1 MSQELFTEK
10 KAKRLTIYIGESD
23 QWRGKSLYI
32 ALLETLKSNGMAGAT
47 VLRGIAG
54 FGAHSVVH
62 TSTIL
67 RLSLDQPLTINII
80 DTPEKINNIL
90 NVIAPMV
97 GEGLI
102 ILEDVEVVKYAHR
115 YLNPLPID
123 KRVSEVMTRK
133 VITLKETMPV
143 AEAWEIMLKNL
154 LKALPVLDSQGGL
167 VGMLTDQDL
176 LDRAGLEQRL
186 SVVERLDENL
196 LQSELISLQSSPL
209 KVADVMTSPAITV
222 LESDSLGVATACM
235 SKHRIKRLPV
245 LNWSG
250 KLVGVVSRVDIL
262 NQVVSEEA
270 IKRAAQAP
278 AGAAQIVGDI
288 MLSEVPA
295 IHEDANLEELI
306 ARFLEAGTRRLI
318 VIDDAGRPLGLIS
331 DADVITRVQP
341 AVQRGVLQALLGKRA
356 TPKEKVTARQLM
368 SGGVLSIPPETS
380 LTEAAWK
387 MLSEKRKWMVVV
399 DESGKAVGL
408 VDRQVLLKAVS
419 GR

>member
-32 ALLETLKSNGMAGAT
+32 ALLETLKANGMAGAT

-133 VITLKETMPV
+133 IITLTHTMPV

-167 VGMLTDQDL
+167 IGMLTDQDL

-196 LQSELISLQSSPL
+196 LQSELTSLQSSPL
-209 KVADVMTSPAITV
+209 KVADVMTSPVITV

-235 SKHRIKRLPV
+235 SEHRIKRLPV

-295 IHEDANLEELI
+295 IHEDAKLEELV

-341 AVQRGVLQALLGKRA
+341 AVQRGVLQALLGKRT

-368 SGGVLSIPPETS
+368 SGGVLSVPPETS

>member
-133 VITLKETMPV
+133 VITLTDTMPV

-196 LQSELISLQSSPL
+196 LQSELTSLQSSPL

-235 SKHRIKRLPV
+235 SEHRIKRLPV

-295 IHEDANLEELI
+295 IHEDAKLEELV

-318 VIDDAGRPLGLIS
+318 VTDDAGRPLGLIS

-368 SGGVLSIPPETS
+368 SGGVLSVSPETS

>member
-1 MSQELFTEK
+1 LFTEK

-62 TSTIL
+62 TSSIL

-80 DTPEKINNIL
+80 DTPEKINDIL

-133 VITLKETMPV
+133 VITLTDTMPV

-196 LQSELISLQSSPL
+196 LQSELTSLQSSPL

-235 SKHRIKRLPV
+235 SEHRIKRLPV

-295 IHEDANLEELI
+295 IHEDANLEKLV

-368 SGGVLSIPPETS
+368 SGGVLSVSPETS

-399 DESGKAVGL
+399 DEGGKAVGL

>member
-67 RLSLDQPLTINII
+67 RLSLDLPLTINII
-80 DTPEKINNIL
+80 DSPEKINNIL

-133 VITLKETMPV
+133 VITLTDTMPV

-167 VGMLTDQDL
+167 IGMLTDQDL

-186 SVVERLDENL
+186 SVAERLDENL
-196 LQSELISLQSSPL
+196 LQSELTSLQSSPL

-235 SKHRIKRLPV
+235 SEHRIKRLPV

-295 IHEDANLEELI
+295 IHEDAKLDELV

-318 VIDDAGRPLGLIS
+318 VTDDSGRPLGLIS

-341 AVQRGVLQALLGKRA
+341 AVQRGVLQALLGKRT
-356 TPKEKVTARQLM
+356 TPDEKVTARQLM
-368 SGGVLSIPPETS
+368 SGGVLSVPPETS

-399 DESGKAVGL
+399 DEGGKAVGL

>member
-67 RLSLDQPLTINII
+67 RLSLDQPLTVNVI
-80 DTPEKINNIL
+80 DTPEKIENIL

-115 YLNPLPID
+115 YLNPLPSD

-133 VITLKETMPV
+133 VVTLTDTMPV

-186 SVVERLDENL
+186 SVVERLDEDL
-196 LQSELISLQSSPL
+196 LQSELTSLQSSPL
-209 KVADVMTSPAITV
+209 TVADVMTSPAITV
-222 LESDSLGVATACM
+222 LESDSLGVATAYM
-235 SKHRIKRLPV
+235 SEHRIKRLPV

-250 KLVGVVSRVDIL
+250 KLVGVISRVDIL

-295 IHEDANLEELI
+295 IHEDAKLEELI

-318 VIDDAGRPLGLIS
+318 VTDDSGRPLGLIS
-331 DADVITRVQP
+331 DADVIARVQP
-341 AVQRGVLQALLGKRA
+341 AARRGVLQALLGKRP

-368 SGGVLSIPPETS
+368 SGGILSASTETS
-380 LTEAAWK
+380 LVEAAHM
-387 MLSEKRKWMVVV
+387 MLSHKRKWMVVV
-399 DESGKAVGL
+399 DKDGKAVGL